1 MQNEILDV
9 LLELG
14 LTPVDWVD
22 ASVFSKL
29 TGIEEQKLT
38 HRRKNWPQ
46 DLVWTKQDGNIYY
59 SLRGYNQWLT
69 EQTKKRY
76 HLVSELEMAPSKSI
90 SALKTTLFHHAPH
103 PPTAEGIRTAA
114 KIKSDLKPKL
124 NGEF

>member
-14 LTPVDWVD
+14 LTAIDWVD

-69 EQTKKRY
+69 EQTQNVTNR
-76 HLVSELEMAPSKSI
+76 
-90 SALKTTLFHHAPH
+90 
-103 PPTAEGIRTAA
+103 R
-114 KIKSDLKPKL
+114 
-124 NGEF
+124 

>member
-22 ASVFSKL
+22 ASMSSKL

-59 SLRGYNQWLT
+59 SLKGHSQWMT
-69 EQTKKRY
+69 EQTQKCY
-76 HLVSELEMAPSKSI
+76 QPALELGITHSKST
-90 SALKTTLFHHAPH
+90 SVLKTNATSLYSHTRRQRKASVQP
-103 PPTAEGIRTAA
+103 
-114 KIKSDLKPKL
+114 LKL
-124 NGEF
+124 EVT

>member
-14 LTPVDWVD
+14 LTAIDWVD

-29 TGIEEQKLT
+29 TGIEGQKLT

-69 EQTKKRY
+69 EQTQKRY
-76 HLVSELEMAPSKSI
+76 QPALELGRMHSKSTSPLKS
-90 SALKTTLFHHAPH
+90 SATTLHSHTRRLRKVSVQP
-103 PPTAEGIRTAA
+103 
-114 KIKSDLKPKL
+114 LKL
-124 NGEF
+124 EVTS